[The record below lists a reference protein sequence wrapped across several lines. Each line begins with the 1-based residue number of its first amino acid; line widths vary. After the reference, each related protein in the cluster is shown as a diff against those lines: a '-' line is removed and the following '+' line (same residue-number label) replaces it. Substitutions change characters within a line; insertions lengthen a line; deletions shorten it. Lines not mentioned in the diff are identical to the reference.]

1 MCIRDRFRNMVKN
14 RTMDNGVQYERGMT
28 NAFVWADD
36 SIQPEE
42 PGLLSCEAVSYTHLD
57 VYKRQAMMIS
67 FASGELIHQF
77 SRATAWSM
85 LPPWLG
91 MHQLMAS
98 RR

>member
-1 MCIRDRFRNMVKN
+1 MALAASLEVG
-14 RTMDNGVQYERGMT
+14 T
-28 NAFVWADD
+28 
-36 SIQPEE
+36 
-42 PGLLSCEAVSYTHLD
+42 PGS
-57 VYKRQAMMIS
+57 AMMIS